1 MPAIRLESEW
11 IMERTRVDV
20 AILGAGVA
28 GLEAARVLHEH
39 EIDFVVLEARER
51 IGGRIFSLRDESLPV
66 AIELGAEFVH
76 GSAPELR
83 EVACDAALT
92 VVDIDGQR
100 WQSQKGRLRPADDF
114 WDGLNAVMSRL
125 RTRGEDRSFE
135 QFLNSSRRRD
145 RRAREFAIQWV
156 ENFHAADPVRVS
168 ERALAEGGS
177 PGDDVRERRLG
188 RVLGGYDAVARWI
201 ARGIG
206 NKIRLGT
213 VVTGVQWEQGAV
225 RIETRQLS
233 GTSGGLEAR
242 AVIVALPLGVLHA
255 APGEP
260 GTVVFDP
267 PLARDSTK
275 AAALDGMT
283 MGAVAKITLRLREAF
298 WASSRFARRAK
309 DPNLDRLSFL
319 HSPDRD
325 FPVWWTSYPVSA
337 PVLVAWR
344 GGVRARE
351 ISAAGEDQAVELA
364 LSALARQFG
373 LTRREASGMVTAT
386 WFHNWESDPYARGA
400 YSYML
405 VGGNDAPAKLAR
417 PVRRTLFFAGEASD
431 SEGRTGTVHGAIA
444 SGRRAAAQLLR
455 VL

>member
-1 MPAIRLESEW
+1 MANDK
-11 IMERTRVDV
+11 ERTTVDV

-39 EIDFVVLEARER
+39 EIDFIVLEARER
-51 IGGRIFSLRDESLPV
+51 VGGRVFSLHDESLPV

-76 GSAPELR
+76 GRAPELR
-83 EVACDAALT
+83 DIAQEGPFAIA
-92 VVDIDGQR
+92 DIDGQR
-100 WQSQKGRLRPADDF
+100 WESHQGRLRRADDF
-114 WDGLNAVMSRL
+114 WDRLDVVMGKL
-125 RTRGEDRSFE
+125 RTRGQDRSFE
-135 QFLNSSRRRD
+135 QFLKSAHRLE
-145 RRAREFAIQWV
+145 RRARSFALQWV
-156 ENFHAADPVRVS
+156 ENFHAADPARVS

-201 ARGIG
+201 GRGIADH
-206 NKIRLGT
+206 IRFGT
-213 VVTGVQWEQGAV
+213 VVTGVQWEEGAV
-225 RIETRQLS
+225 RIETRQPS
-233 GTSGGLEAR
+233 GTSSGLAAR
-242 AVIVALPLGVLHA
+242 AVIVALPLGVLVA
-255 APGEP
+255 RPGEP
-260 GTVVFDP
+260 GAVAFDP

-275 AAALDGMT
+275 AAALEGMT
-283 MGAVAKITLRLREAF
+283 MGAVARVTLRLREPF

-309 DPNLDRLSFL
+309 DQNLDRLSFL
-319 HSPDRD
+319 HTEDRD

-344 GGVRARE
+344 GGMRARE

-364 LSALARQFG
+364 LAALARQFG
-373 LTRREASGMVTAT
+373 LTRREARGMVTAT

-400 YSYML
+400 YSYVV
-405 VGGNDAPAKLAR
+405 VGGNDASAKLAR

-444 SGRRAAAQLLR
+444 SGRRAATQILR
-455 VL
+455 AL